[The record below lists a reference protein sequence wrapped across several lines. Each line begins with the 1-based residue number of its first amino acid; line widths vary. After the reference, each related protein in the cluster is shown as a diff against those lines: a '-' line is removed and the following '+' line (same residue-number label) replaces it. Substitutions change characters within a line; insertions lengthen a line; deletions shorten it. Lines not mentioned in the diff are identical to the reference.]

1 MLTAGEMAQLKE
13 LVAAG
18 FSSDQVMALFAAK
31 SGNVEKVEKVA
42 QPTTPVRVLPTPPVQ
57 QVYGG
62 PRWKPVG
69 DVSPSELVRAIFEHG
84 KKVAQYQAKTM
95 KNGELADGSFQ
106 NPRWIVKGL
115 GRTYLEALQEK
126 FGIGK
131 EEVEEAF
138 EVAVAGAGLFLTA
151 RRGFITDKDNG
162 NGTATRTKV
171 AI

>member
-1 MLTAGEMAQLKE
+1 MMLTAGEMAQLKE

-31 SGNVEKVEKVA
+31 SEKVEKVA
-42 QPTTPVRVLPTPPVQ
+42 Q
-57 QVYGG
+57 
-62 PRWKPVG
+62 
-69 DVSPSELVRAIFEHG
+69 H
-84 KKVAQYQAKTM
+84 QAKTM